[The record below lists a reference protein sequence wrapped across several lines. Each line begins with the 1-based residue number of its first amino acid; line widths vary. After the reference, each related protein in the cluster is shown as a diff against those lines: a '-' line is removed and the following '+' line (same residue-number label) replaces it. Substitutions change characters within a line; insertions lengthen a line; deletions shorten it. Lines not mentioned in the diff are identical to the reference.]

1 MAAVFACCMACW
13 AACWGLGSACA
24 DPLFSLND
32 ASATEGWVSSPGKA
46 KRGAGICWARAE
58 RSAGFRCKGALFSGF
73 CDVASVTDVVSVDFC
88 DRLTG
93 VAAEV
98 LKETTTASPS
108 RETWYGVAAVRSI
121 TTRATFGWYCA
132 MRTSSTGAD
141 TPGITVL

>member
-1 MAAVFACCMACW
+1 MTAW
-13 AACWGLGSACA
+13 PACWGCGSACDA
-24 DPLFSLND
+24 PFFSLND
-32 ASATEGWVSSPGKA
+32 ASATEGWVSSRGKA

-58 RSAGFRCKGALFSGF
+58 GSAGFRCKGALFSGF
-73 CDVASVTDVVSVDFC
+73 GDAKSVTDAVSVGFC